1 MIQEKELKKSP
12 VSFGGEGLEAKA
24 RGGGKKET
32 NVKPFGVKESKEKK
46 QKKGKL
52 LAFSF
57 SFCSRDRGRFVP
69 PGEEEGKS
77 KVPFLLPPFLF
88 TLKALFPFFS

>member
-46 QKKGKL
+46 QKKENCSP
-52 LAFSF
+52 FPF
-57 SFCSRDRGRFVP
+57 SFCSWIEVGLFHPAKKKEKVKSLFFFP
-69 PGEEEGKS
+69 PS
-77 KVPFLLPPFLF
+77 YLP
-88 TLKALFPFFS
+88 